1 MKQEW
6 HVNPVPPPDE
16 PAERRDGFASF
27 AIIVFVILRPLIYLG
42 PQLGAAEAWLM
53 DACSVIDRWVAP
65 IRQFVFG

>member
-16 PAERRDGFASF
+16 PAERRDGFTF
-27 AIIVFVILRPLIYLG
+27 FVIIVFVVLGPLIYFG

-53 DACSVIDRWVAP
+53 DAYSAIDRWVAP
-65 IRQFVFG
+65 IRQFVLE

>member
-16 PAERRDGFASF
+16 PAERRDGFTSF
-27 AIIVFVILRPLIYLG
+27 AIIVFVVLGPLIYFG

-53 DACSVIDRWVAP
+53 DAYSAIDRWVAP
-65 IRQFVFG
+65 IRQFVLG